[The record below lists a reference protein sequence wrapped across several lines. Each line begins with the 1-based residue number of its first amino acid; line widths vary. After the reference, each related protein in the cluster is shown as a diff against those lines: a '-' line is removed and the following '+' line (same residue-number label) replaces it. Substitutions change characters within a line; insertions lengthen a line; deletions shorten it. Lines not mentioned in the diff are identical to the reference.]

1 MPDLVSPYVLQDL
14 FLPRAFDDE
23 FANQLV
29 SRAAG
34 GREPFA
40 RKIDLWWTARMIGVA
55 IGRRTPLPLPDK
67 LSKFN
72 TGVIFTREPWRIANL
87 ELIALADTGES
98 GTANAGEVLTI
109 GSEYA
114 MTGLE
119 WLAAEL
125 RGSTLPLLVLMNA
138 LEAIMPP
145 SPMDREAFQ

>member
-1 MPDLVSPYVLQDL
+1 M
-14 FLPRAFDDE
+14 
-23 FANQLV
+23 
-29 SRAAG
+29 
-34 GREPFA
+34 
-40 RKIDLWWTARMIGVA
+40 
-55 IGRRTPLPLPDK
+55 PLPDK